1 MGISV
6 PFIRHSIWGLSNS
19 QQYLGC
25 LQHPGNHQH
34 NQIQRLRR
42 TDLKGLPSYPDNS
55 VSLKR
60 RVTVCPTPG
69 CILEQWSD
77 SAHFPAQK
85 GRWFRHLGLQETQG
99 RRPRKLEM
107 MVGRHTSRVPR
118 SQGMQSFKE
127 LAGWIWPKPSKARL
141 HYPQFLLLGQNVLSN
156 RNNFFMSKII
166 LFPNVFLFSLR
177 YFINTEQWSF
187 SWEQI
192 LV

>member
-69 CILEQWSD
+69 YILEQWSD

-85 GRWFRHLGLQETQG
+85 GSWFRHLGLQETQG

-107 MVGRHTSRVPR
+107 MVGRHTSRVLR
-118 SQGMQSFKE
+118 SQSTQSFKE
-127 LAGWIWPKPSKARL
+127 LAGWIWPKQVKPDSTIL
-141 HYPQFLLLGQNVLSN
+141 SFFCLGK
-156 RNNFFMSKII
+156 MSY
-166 LFPNVFLFSLR
+166 L
-177 YFINTEQWSF
+177 TETISSCQK
-187 SWEQI
+187 
-192 LV
+192 